1 MGSINA
7 KAIASGVNGLW
18 VGWIFINRIPNTVIR
33 RMQQTDDAA
42 SADASKK
49 HRNYRKVAKAT
60 AGNPGKASF
69 RAAFYLD

>member
-18 VGWIFINRIPNTVIR
+18 VGWIFINRIPNTGFR
-33 RMQQTDDAA
+33 LMQQADDAA

-49 HRNYRKVAKAT
+49 HRSYRKAAEAAKGRR
-60 AGNPGKASF
+60 GNS
-69 RAAFYLD
+69 